1 MGDFRCPNFAT
12 VQMCAF
18 VLMISAFFAWAS
30 QTFASQ
36 EEGERGWVLEPPL
49 DVSIANLC
57 EYTDTLILMRDSE
70 DFSIICSIGL
80 RDYVQALANALFQ
93 KTRAWPWRIYDNFF
107 FQSAKALNKL
117 RTFVVN
123 ITVATSLN
131 DPIVNTVDP
140 LETEKDFL
148 RQKSELAHAVRVQ
161 HGGGSGKEVDD
172 VDVACIEEA
181 CAAEKEECMLDV
193 RKSFRLCLW

>member
-1 MGDFRCPNFAT
+1 MGGFRRPNFAT

-18 VLMISAFFAWAS
+18 VLMILAFFAWAS

-57 EYTDTLILMRDSE
+57 EYTDILTLMRDSE

-107 FQSAKALNKL
+107 FNLQRPS
-117 RTFVVN
+117 
-123 ITVATSLN
+123 ISY
-131 DPIVNTVDP
+131 
-140 LETEKDFL
+140 
-148 RQKSELAHAVRVQ
+148 AH
-161 HGGGSGKEVDD
+161 
-172 VDVACIEEA
+172 
-181 CAAEKEECMLDV
+181 L
-193 RKSFRLCLW
+193 L